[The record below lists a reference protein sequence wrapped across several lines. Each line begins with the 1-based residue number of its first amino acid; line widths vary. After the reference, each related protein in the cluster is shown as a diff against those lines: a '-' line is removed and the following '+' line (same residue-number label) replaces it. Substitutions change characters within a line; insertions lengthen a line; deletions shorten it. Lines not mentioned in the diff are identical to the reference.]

1 METETLFSC
10 APKSLQRVN
19 AAMKFKNACS
29 LKKSYDIDSILKSR
43 DITFVAK
50 VHIVKAM
57 VFPVVI
63 HGCESQTL

>member
-10 APKSLQRVN
+10 ALKSLQIVN

-57 VFPVVI
+57 FFPVVI